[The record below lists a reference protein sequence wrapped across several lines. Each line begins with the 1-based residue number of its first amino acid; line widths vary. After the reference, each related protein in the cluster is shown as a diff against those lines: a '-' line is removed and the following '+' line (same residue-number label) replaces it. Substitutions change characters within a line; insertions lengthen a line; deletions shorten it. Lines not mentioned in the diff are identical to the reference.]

1 MISRQ
6 LDDALYRLKIVVLTR
21 LADRVGSRL
30 TAVDIEQQLLSG
42 KSPGEIAKVFKNYPQ
57 SLLKRTYRKW
67 VYGRSKMDSADS
79 PPMLRTAAQAN
90 TTIHIHSDQQAD
102 HSGIRR

>member
-6 LDDALYRLKIVVLTR
+6 LDDALYRLKVVVLTR

-57 SLLKRTYRKW
+57 SLLTQTYKKWTFLRNKKPLGSPKERTTELSIENRYQDNEDNTVGKRR
-67 VYGRSKMDSADS
+67 
-79 PPMLRTAAQAN
+79 
-90 TTIHIHSDQQAD
+90 
-102 HSGIRR
+102 